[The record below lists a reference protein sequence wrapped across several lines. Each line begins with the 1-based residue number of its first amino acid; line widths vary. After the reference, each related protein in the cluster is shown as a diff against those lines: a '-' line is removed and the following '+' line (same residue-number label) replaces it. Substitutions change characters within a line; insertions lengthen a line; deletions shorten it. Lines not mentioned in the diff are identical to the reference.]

1 MSPAL
6 PRPARA
12 SRTTLFMSA
21 LVAALLCFVVS
32 SVSMPGEVLG
42 ATSAKTA
49 MCSAN
54 LRTIAT
60 TSGRVRATIKK
71 GTKVSVVATVTG
83 GSWRTTC
90 AGKPVHGRSWL
101 RISAINGRSVRSI
114 FGVRYMYAA
123 AGLFK
128 PVVYS
133 YTRYAACS
141 VYLRTGPDQ
150 TTAAKALIKVDVPVT
165 IVASVAGTAYNTTCA
180 GQPAVGTGWYRISA
194 VNGKSVS
201 SLYGVSYVYAM
212 GVLFKTTVTT
222 TAVLTPAGTKTVN
235 VSSVAALMT
244 ALADNTVDVIV
255 VANGTYHISHAGNQA
270 SDSLWIGSR
279 YAGRTRAVTVRA
291 ATIGGVTFD
300 GGGGALGGISFNGGA
315 HDQTWDGF
323 HFANGV
329 TGQTG
334 VVMFGGYSGMAA
346 PYNIALKHITIDASC
361 HRVYSGATDH
371 AMYFSYALD
380 GWRNIL
386 VEDFTVNATDTMGL
400 ASAIHMDHGYASD
413 APNVAAHG
421 VTVRRLVFNGN
432 KGIPSQQ
439 AILLWQPPTRDW
451 LFDGA
456 TITNAGS
463 SAIRYE
469 STATNIVF
477 KDITSVN
484 SGGFYS
490 SQGANPAGVTFI
502 NDVLH

>member
-6 PRPARA
+6 PRPAHA

-21 LVAALLCFVVS
+21 LVAALFCLVVT
-32 SVSMPGEVLG
+32 SVAMPGDVLG

-114 FGVRYMYAA
+114 FGVKYMYAA

-212 GVLFKTTVTT
+212 GVLFKTTPTVV
-222 TAVLTPAGTKTVN
+222 TAVVPAPAGTKTVN

-255 VANGTYHISHAGNQA
+255 VANGTYRISRLGQP
-270 SDSLWIGSR
+270 
-279 YAGRTRAVTVRA
+279 
-291 ATIGGVTFD
+291 GVE
-300 GGGGALGGISFNGGA
+300 L
-315 HDQTWDGF
+315 
-323 HFANGV
+323 
-329 TGQTG
+329 
-334 VVMFGGYSGMAA
+334 
-346 PYNIALKHITIDASC
+346 
-361 HRVYSGATDH
+361 
-371 AMYFSYALD
+371 ALD
-380 GWRNIL
+380 R
-386 VEDFTVNATDTMGL
+386 VEVRGADPP
-400 ASAIHMDHGYASD
+400 DHRSRGD
-413 APNVAAHG
+413 DRRRH
-421 VTVRRLVFNGN
+421 VRRRGRL
-432 KGIPSQQ
+432 SRR
-439 AILLWQPPTRDW
+439 A
-451 LFDGA
+451 
-456 TITNAGS
+456 
-463 SAIRYE
+463 
-469 STATNIVF
+469 
-477 KDITSVN
+477 
-484 SGGFYS
+484 
-490 SQGANPAGVTFI
+490 
-502 NDVLH
+502 

>member
-6 PRPARA
+6 PRPAHA

-21 LVAALLCFVVS
+21 LVAALFCLVVT
-32 SVSMPGEVLG
+32 SVAMPGDVLG

-114 FGVRYMYAA
+114 FGVKYMYAA

-201 SLYGVSYVYAM
+201 SLYGVSYVYAA
-212 GVLFKTTVTT
+212 GVLFKTTARPSNPRRPIPTPT
-222 TAVLTPAGTKTVN
+222 PTPPAPDTDPDGHAGTHSDPPTPAPTADADAPTPNPKIAEGIDVSHWQDTIDWTK
-235 VSSVAALMT
+235 VAASGKRF
-244 ALADNTVDVIV
+244 AYIK
-255 VANGTYHISHAGNQA
+255 A
-270 SDSLWIGSR
+270 SERHGLRRSPLHHEPRPGP
-279 YAGRTRAVTVRA
+279 GGRAVR
-291 ATIGGVTFD
+291 
-300 GGGGALGGISFNGGA
+300 
-315 HDQTWDGF
+315 
-323 HFANGV
+323 
-329 TGQTG
+329 
-334 VVMFGGYSGMAA
+334 
-346 PYNIALKHITIDASC
+346 
-361 HRVYSGATDH
+361 
-371 AMYFSYALD
+371 
-380 GWRNIL
+380 
-386 VEDFTVNATDTMGL
+386 
-400 ASAIHMDHGYASD
+400 
-413 APNVAAHG
+413 
-421 VTVRRLVFNGN
+421 RRL
-432 KGIPSQQ
+432 PLRP
-439 AILLWQPPTRDW
+439 AEH
-451 LFDGA
+451 DGRRCRGRGRPLHRHRR
-456 TITNAGS
+456 AGQGR
-463 SAIRYE
+463 SAPGPRPR
-469 STATNIVF
+469 ADRRPV
-477 KDITSVN
+477 V
-484 SGGFYS
+484 GRR
-490 SQGANPAGVTFI
+490 
-502 NDVLH
+502 